1 MGPSFASANLID
13 ASGSWESSV
22 NKKIFLLSQRVIDYC
37 HAMRGLIWNMWDGNL
52 TMRYTLPPPYCFW
65 QDSTFI
71 TLYYRLH
78 ITVWD
83 RNNLV
88 IPRVLEHTS
97 ESQKHW
103 LLDLPPE
110 MLIQKVCSGVKNL
123 HFFNNPR
130 WCLCEKS
137 RSYVLRTTVLF
148 FKHMAVIG
156 AYNWFICRYVNYNI
170 YEGGHCIHV
179 TVCGWVAQYGSY

>member
-1 MGPSFASANLID
+1 MLFSIIQFSCSDYFCVGPSFASANLMD

-22 NKKIFLLSQRVIDYC
+22 NKKIFLLSQKVIDYC

-65 QDSTFI
+65 RDSTFI

-123 HFFNNPR
+123 HFLTTLGDAYVKSPKATY
-130 WCLCEKS
+130 WEPLCYS
-137 RSYVLRTTVLF
+137 L
-148 FKHMAVIG
+148 
-156 AYNWFICRYVNYNI
+156 NI
-170 YEGGHCIHV
+170 
-179 TVCGWVAQYGSY
+179 WL